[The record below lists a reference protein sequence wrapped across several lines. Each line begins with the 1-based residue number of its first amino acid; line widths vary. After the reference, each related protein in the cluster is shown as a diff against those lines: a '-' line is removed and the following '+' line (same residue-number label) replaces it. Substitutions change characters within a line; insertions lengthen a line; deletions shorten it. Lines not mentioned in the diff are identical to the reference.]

1 MREIGGYFGLEKL
14 IHKEY
19 YSGLIALNTA
29 RNALLYIMRARNIKK
44 IYIPFYLCDSVSKML
59 DREGLNYEYYHVK
72 KNFMPDFSKKL
83 NEREYLYIVNYY
95 GIINN
100 SKVHELS
107 SLYGNKI
114 ILDNVQAFF
123 QAPIN
128 GIDTIY
134 SCRKFFGVPDGA
146 YLSSN
151 VILDCELDTD
161 KSSERMTHILGRCEG
176 RRASDYY
183 ADFKKSD
190 ESYIN
195 LPLMKMSWLT
205 SNLLGAVDYDRVK
218 NIREENYNVLASLL
232 GDNNILSKFSPSLPA
247 GPYAYPYYCEGGMT
261 VKKKLAERK
270 IYVATL
276 WPYALTCGDVTAE
289 DYAANILPVPCD
301 QRYNSDDMKYIAKE
315 LKKIVQ
321 TERA

>member
-1 MREIGGYFGLEKL
+1 MHEIGGYFGLEDL
-14 IHKEY
+14 IHNEY
-19 YSGLIALNTA
+19 YPGLIALNTA
-29 RNALLYIMRARNIKK
+29 RNALLYVMKARRIKK
-44 IYIPFYLCDSVSKML
+44 IYIPFYLCDSVLKML
-59 DREGLNYEYYHVK
+59 DREGLIYEQYHVS

-83 NEREYLYIVNYY
+83 NEGEYLYIVNYY

-100 SKVHELS
+100 SRVQELS

-123 QAPIN
+123 QAPIE

-151 VILDCELDTD
+151 AILDCELDTD
-161 KSSERMTHILGRCEG
+161 KSSGRMTHILGRFEG
-176 RRASDYY
+176 RSASDYY
-183 ADFKKSD
+183 ADFKRSD

-195 LPLMKMSWLT
+195 LQLMKMSRLT
-205 SNLLGAVDYDRVK
+205 RNLLGAVDYNHVK
-218 NIREENYNVLASLL
+218 NIRDRNYKILDSLL
-232 GDNNILSKFSPSLPA
+232 GDKNILPKFYPA
-247 GPYAYPYYCEGGMT
+247 GAFAYPYYYDDGMNL
-261 VKKKLAERK
+261 KKKLAERK

-276 WPYALTCGDVTAE
+276 WPYALTCGDTTAE
-289 DYAANILPVPCD
+289 DYAANILPIPCD
-301 QRYNSDDMKYIAKE
+301 QRYNQDDMKYIAKE
-315 LKKIVQ
+315 LIKIVQ

>member
-1 MREIGGYFGLEKL
+1 MREIGGYFGFEKL

-19 YSGLIALNTA
+19 YAGLIALNTA
-29 RNALLYIMRARNIKK
+29 RNALLYVMRARGIKK

-59 DREGLNYEYYHVK
+59 DREGFNYEYYHVN
-72 KNFMPDFSKKL
+72 KNFMPDFNKKL
-83 NEREYLYIVNYY
+83 NDGEYLYIVNYY

-100 SKVHELS
+100 SRVQELS
-107 SLYGNKI
+107 ALYGNKI

-151 VILDCELDTD
+151 AILDYELDTD
-161 KSSERMTHILGRCEG
+161 KSSGRMTHILGRCEG
-176 RRASDYY
+176 RSASDYY

-190 ESYIN
+190 ESYVN
-195 LPLMKMSWLT
+195 LALMKMSWLT
-205 SNLLGAVDYDRVK
+205 SNLLGAIDYDSVK
-218 NIREENYNVLASLL
+218 NKREENYNMLDSLL
-232 GDNNILSKFSPSLPA
+232 GDSNILPKISPA
-247 GPYAYPYYCEGGMT
+247 GPYAYPYYCDDGLK
-261 VKKKLAERK
+261 VKKKLAGKK
-270 IYVATL
+270 IYIATL
-276 WPYALTCGDVTAE
+276 WPYALTCGDTTAE
-289 DYAANILPVPCD
+289 DYAANILPIPCD
-301 QRYNSDDMKYIAKE
+301 QRYNQDDMKYIAKE
-315 LKKIVQ
+315 LTKIVQ